1 MNRYCFNLLKANNK
15 SIMKKIDKER
25 ILKVMRNNFGGGMPN
40 MQQLMKQA
48 QKMQKQMAEAQAELE
63 AKEITATAGGGAVE
77 IVITGKKEVKAIK
90 IDPEIVDPDDV
101 ESLEDLV
108 LVAVNEA
115 IRQADELSNKLM
127 GQYTGMPGAGG
138 LF

>member
-1 MNRYCFNLLKANNK
+1 
-15 SIMKKIDKER
+15 
-25 ILKVMRNNFGGGMPN
+25 MRNFGGGMPN

-63 AKEITATAGGGAVE
+63 TKELTATAGGGMVE
-77 IVITGKKEVKAIK
+77 VVISGKKEIK
-90 IDPEIVDPDDV
+90 SIKLNPEIVDPDDI

-127 GQYTGMPGAGG
+127 GQFTGMPGAGG

>member
-1 MNRYCFNLLKANNK
+1 MILGGYK
-15 SIMKKIDKER
+15 MK
-25 ILKVMRNNFGGGMPN
+25 NFGGMPN

-48 QKMQKQMAEAQAELE
+48 QKMQKQMEQAQAELE
-63 AKEITATAGGGAVE
+63 TKELTATAGGGMVE
-77 IVITGKKEVKAIK
+77 VVITGKKEIKSIK
-90 IDPEIVDPDDV
+90 INPEVVDPEDV

-115 IRQADELSNKLM
+115 IRQADELSQKEMGKLT
-127 GQYTGMPGAGG
+127 GGMPTGG